1 MRHQY
6 DRIIDGDIENK
17 YIRGEKVLHIKGI
30 YGSLFAAFLLLIL
43 PVTEVFAE
51 KSMDDVEKERDEI
64 KDKLSDAENEVADII
79 IEIDEIEEEMAEL
92 DSVLKENKNQVKET
106 EKDIDEVQN
115 EIDELEKKIEERF
128 EILKDRAKSYQENG
142 GNSRFIDVLFDSEDF
157 SDFIS
162 RASAISKIT
171 DADSK
176 LIEEQK
182 RDKEKVEEKLDT
194 LEDMKSELENK
205 QEQLKEQKEVKEKA
219 DKDLKSK
226 KEDLNNKVDKLEM
239 EDNDLSDLESKLK
252 REKEAKDEAEKQA
265 QSESSSDDSTVAYS
279 KDTGGGEYA
288 WPTEGGYI
296 SSTQGQRWGREH
308 KGVDIARTDR
318 STSPPIYA
326 AESGTVKSAGTMNG
340 YGNTVVIDHGNG
352 METLYGHMSSIKAST
367 GQKVER
373 GQQIGVMG
381 STGNST
387 GIHLHF
393 EVHKNGEIMNPLG
406 YIN

>member
-1 MRHQY
+1 
-6 DRIIDGDIENK
+6 ICVGDIENK

-30 YGSLFAAFLLLIL
+30 YGVLFAAFLLLIL

-51 KSMDDVEKERDEI
+51 KSMDDVEKEREEI
-64 KDKLSDAENEVADII
+64 KEKLSDAENEVADII

-92 DSVLKENKNQVKET
+92 DNVLKENKKQVKET
-106 EKDIDEVQN
+106 EKDIDEVQD

-142 GNSRFIDVLFDSEDF
+142 GNSQFIDVLFDAEDF

-162 RASAISKIT
+162 RVSAISTIT

-182 RDKEKVEEKLDT
+182 RDKKKVEDKLDT
-194 LEDMKSELENK
+194 LEEMKLDKVKEMKIEMEHK
-205 QEQLKEQKEVKEKA
+205 QEQLKKEKEVKEKA
-219 DKDLKSK
+219 EKELKSK
-226 KEDLNNKVDKLEM
+226 KKDLNKKVDKLGRK
-239 EDNDLSDLESKLK
+239 DYDLSDLESKLK
-252 REKEAKDEAEKQA
+252 REKEAKEEAEKQA

-352 METLYGHMSSIKAST
+352 METLYGHMSSIKA
-367 GQKVER
+367 
-373 GQQIGVMG
+373 
-381 STGNST
+381 
-387 GIHLHF
+387 
-393 EVHKNGEIMNPLG
+393 
-406 YIN
+406 

>member
-1 MRHQY
+1 M
-6 DRIIDGDIENK
+6 
-17 YIRGEKVLHIKGI
+17 HIKGI
-30 YGSLFAAFLLLIL
+30 YGVLFAAFLLLIL

-51 KSMDDVEKERDEI
+51 KSMDDVEKEREEI
-64 KDKLSDAENEVADII
+64 KEKLSDAENEVADII

-92 DSVLKENKNQVKET
+92 DNVLKENKKQVKET
-106 EKDIDEVQN
+106 EKDIDEVQD

-142 GNSRFIDVLFDSEDF
+142 GNSQFIDVLFDAEDF

-162 RASAISKIT
+162 RVSAISTIT

-182 RDKEKVEEKLDT
+182 RDKKKVEDKLDT
-194 LEDMKSELENK
+194 LEEMKAELENK
-205 QEQLKEQKEVKEKA
+205 QEQLKEQKEAKEKA

-226 KEDLNNKVDKLEM
+226 KKDLNKKVDKLEM
-239 EDNDLSDLESKLK
+239 KDDDLSDLESKLK
-252 REKEAKDEAEKQA
+252 REKEAKEEAEKQA